1 MKLFCIFTVATA
13 IETVTLVSNRV
24 RRQFGTFQPY
34 DYEDGDGQ
42 VNVLAKK
49 VPPRTPDQRLETLER
64 FINEWIDDHL
74 TKLPSY
80 QRKWSKIQFGYDSYR
95 MRLRC
100 IKTFF
105 NHESWKTR
113 STDNTARM
121 LKAFKDT

>member
-1 MKLFCIFTVATA
+1 MKLFYIFTVATA
-13 IETVTLVSNRV
+13 IETATLVSNRV

-34 DYEDGDGQ
+34 DYEDDDGQ

-80 QRKWSKIQFGYDSYR
+80 QRKWSKFQFEYETVKNR
-95 MRLRC
+95 R
-100 IKTFF
+100 IKRF
-105 NHESWKTR
+105 
-113 STDNTARM
+113 
-121 LKAFKDT
+121 LKP

>member
-13 IETVTLVSNRV
+13 IETATLVGNRV

-34 DYEDGDGQ
+34 DYEDDDGQ

-80 QRKWSKIQFGYDSYR
+80 QRKWSKFQFEYETVKNR
-95 MRLRC
+95 H
-100 IKTFF
+100 IKRF
-105 NHESWKTR
+105 
-113 STDNTARM
+113 
-121 LKAFKDT
+121 LKP

>member
-1 MKLFCIFTVATA
+1 MSRPRMKLFCIFTVATA

-34 DYEDGDGQ
+34 DYEDDDGQ

-80 QRKWSKIQFGYDSYR
+80 QRKWSKIQFEYETQMYQD
-95 MRLRC
+95 
-100 IKTFF
+100 IF
-105 NHESWKTR
+105 
-113 STDNTARM
+113 
-121 LKAFKDT
+121 

>member
-13 IETVTLVSNRV
+13 IETATLVGNRV

-34 DYEDGDGQ
+34 DYEDDDGQ

-74 TKLPSY
+74 PNLPSY
-80 QRKWSKIQFGYDSYR
+80 QRKWSKFQFEYETVKKIVSRD
-95 MRLRC
+95 
-100 IKTFF
+100 F
-105 NHESWKTR
+105 
-113 STDNTARM
+113 
-121 LKAFKDT
+121 

>member
-1 MKLFCIFTVATA
+1 MKLFYIFTVATA
-13 IETVTLVSNRV
+13 IETATLVSNRV

-34 DYEDGDGQ
+34 DYEDDDGQ

-80 QRKWSKIQFGYDSYR
+80 QRKWSKFQFEYATVKNR
-95 MRLRC
+95 R
-100 IKTFF
+100 IKRF
-105 NHESWKTR
+105 
-113 STDNTARM
+113 
-121 LKAFKDT
+121 LKP

>member
-13 IETVTLVSNRV
+13 IDTATMAANRV

-34 DYEDGDGQ
+34 DYEEDDGQ

-80 QRKWSKIQFGYDSYR
+80 QREWSNI
-95 MRLRC
+95 
-100 IKTFF
+100 
-105 NHESWKTR
+105 
-113 STDNTARM
+113 
-121 LKAFKDT
+121 